1 MSSQSTNKTGSVR
14 SLWRY
19 AVKSMRGEE
28 LDEALVTDGGVLGDR
43 AYAVID
49 QSNGKVASAKFPRKW
64 SKLLEFSA
72 CLAAPPRDDAP
83 VPPVRITWPEGVDII
98 SNDEHCNALLSET
111 LERPV
116 TLTTSRPE
124 SPSVER
130 LDPFDSDESILD
142 IGPVMMKGRFS
153 DYAAV
158 HLLTTATLARLS
170 ELYPARFDA
179 RRFRPNVL
187 VETSADQDGFVE
199 NDWIGRIVAIGDEV
213 RLQVTDPTPRCS
225 IPTLAHGE
233 LPRDPRVLRT
243 IAEHN
248 MLPFSALDGQI
259 MPCAG
264 VYAFVVQGGTVR
276 KGDKVRIE

>member
-1 MSSQSTNKTGSVR
+1 M
-14 SLWRY
+14 
-19 AVKSMRGEE
+19 
-28 LDEALVTDGGVLGDR
+28 
-43 AYAVID
+43 
-49 QSNGKVASAKFPRKW
+49 
-64 SKLLEFSA
+64 
-72 CLAAPPRDDAP
+72 
-83 VPPVRITWPEGVDII
+83 
-98 SNDEHCNALLSET
+98 
-111 LERPV
+111 
-116 TLTTSRPE
+116 
-124 SPSVER
+124 
-130 LDPFDSDESILD
+130 DPFESGENILD
-142 IGPVMMKGRFS
+142 IGPFMMKGRFT
-153 DYAAV
+153 DYAAL

-170 ELYPARFDA
+170 ELYSEARFDA

-187 VETSADQDGFVE
+187 VETPTYQNGFVE

-213 RLQVTDPTPRCS
+213 RLQVADPTPRCS

-276 KGDKVRIE
+276 TGDKVRIE

>member
-1 MSSQSTNKTGSVR
+1 MSEQSLDHPGAVG

-19 AVKSMRGEE
+19 AVKSMKGEE
-28 LDEALVTDGGVLGDR
+28 LDEALVTDGGMLGDR

-49 QSNGKVASAKFPRKW
+49 RSNGKVASAKFPRKW
-64 SKLLEFSA
+64 SKLLELTA
-72 CLAAPPRDDAP
+72 CLIEPPRVDAA
-83 VPPVRITWPEGVDII
+83 VPPVRITWPEGIDVI
-98 SNDEHCNALLSET
+98 SNDEHANALLSET
-111 LERPV
+111 LGRPV

-130 LDPFDSDESILD
+130 LDPFESGENILD
-142 IGPVMMKGRFS
+142 IGPFMMKGRFT
-153 DYAAV
+153 DYAAL

-170 ELYPARFDA
+170 ELYSEARFDA

-187 VETSADQDGFVE
+187 VETPTYQNGFVE

-243 IAEHN
+243 IAEHTASV
-248 MLPFSALDGQI
+248 FRTRWTDHALCGR
-259 MPCAG
+259 
-264 VYAFVVQGGTVR
+264 VR
-276 KGDKVRIE
+276 FCRPGRNGAHR

>member
-1 MSSQSTNKTGSVR
+1 MSNHHGGAVR

-19 AVKSMRGEE
+19 AVKSMKGEE
-28 LDEALVTDGGVLGDR
+28 LDEALVADGGMLGDR

-49 QSNGKVASAKFPRKW
+49 RSNGKVASAKFPRKW
-64 SKLLEFSA
+64 GKLLELSA
-72 CLAAPPRDDAP
+72 CLAESPQANAP
-83 VPPVRITWPEGVDII
+83 VPPVRITWPDGIDIP
-98 SNDEHCNALLSET
+98 SNDEQANALLSES
-111 LERPV
+111 LGRPV
-116 TLTTSRPE
+116 TLTASRPE

-130 LDPFDSDESILD
+130 LDPFESDESLLD
-142 IGPVMMKGRFS
+142 IGAFMMKGRFT
-153 DYAAV
+153 DYAAL

-170 ELYPARFDA
+170 ELYPEARFDA

-187 VETSADQDGFVE
+187 VETSADQNGFVE
-199 NDWIGRIVAIGDEV
+199 NDWIGRVVAIGDEV

-233 LPRDPRVLRT
+233 LPKDPRVLRA

-248 MLPFSALDGQI
+248 PLPFSALDGQI

-276 KGDKVRIE
+276 SGDAVRIE